1 MNQSTGNQFKRPA
14 AYAGGRP
21 EATALGEANAAL
33 IAELKADRDRSHALN
48 AELAEQLKERQK
60 QIAAGQLQNVAAASQ
75 VEQVLDQNKT
85 VIEQNT
91 QLTQSLRDVTAS
103 AAGIGAAA
111 GQLAQAGGQQQIA
124 HVPPNPVEDGAA
136 KSTLEAEKHKAINDI
151 VGGHVA
157 QMKNAQTN
165 INSARSIKA
174 KLEILDIDCADPAVP
189 LPQHCPNEV
198 TACHQPKLFWPKEM
212 SKSED
217 GEARLAGYQTEVD
230 KKFREMQKAAV
241 AMTIRIKTD
250 IIAFYTAKRVKE
262 SAQAALVSD
271 VTAFLDDTD
280 ISDAMKRKLTEGAT
294 AKFLD
299 AREEEITKIELK
311 KKHLVGVETEKHR
324 VEEDAR
330 LQLLAETDGST
341 VAAVVREMIAEDKRA
356 TAAEDEVEMDL
367 VELQKQNADIQKQLQ
382 NHPDFPGVPW
392 TQKT

>member
-1 MNQSTGNQFKRPA
+1 
-14 AYAGGRP
+14 
-21 EATALGEANAAL
+21 
-33 IAELKADRDRSHALN
+33 
-48 AELAEQLKERQK
+48 
-60 QIAAGQLQNVAAASQ
+60 
-75 VEQVLDQNKT
+75 
-85 VIEQNT
+85 
-91 QLTQSLRDVTAS
+91 
-103 AAGIGAAA
+103 
-111 GQLAQAGGQQQIA
+111 
-124 HVPPNPVEDGAA
+124 
-136 KSTLEAEKHKAINDI
+136 
-151 VGGHVA
+151 
-157 QMKNAQTN
+157 
-165 INSARSIKA
+165 
-174 KLEILDIDCADPAVP
+174 
-189 LPQHCPNEV
+189 
-198 TACHQPKLFWPKEM
+198 
-212 SKSED
+212 
-217 GEARLAGYQTEVD
+217 
-230 KKFREMQKAAV
+230 MQKAAV

-262 SAQAALVSD
+262 TAQAALVSD
-271 VTAFLDDTD
+271 VTAFFDDTD

-311 KKHLVGVETEKHR
+311 KKQVAGAETEKHR